1 MSTWVA
7 GKAGVQTNCAIFPYL
22 AKNPI
27 SHSTCHLNVQ
37 CLIACLPPVQ
47 YHYNQLRQAFAQ
59 MAPPSSL
66 EDCHDTV
73 AAPSYTAGGQTSA
86 QCRQSATAD
95 FNVQPVC
102 TGAAP
107 PSTLSEVSTSTLSEV
122 SPSTLSSVSPST
134 LSSVSPSTLSE
145 VSPSSQSSVSTSSV
159 GVSTNPSLSDVRFSS
174 HDQ

>member
-1 MSTWVA
+1 MSSVGRLLLQTCMLTWVA
-7 GKAGVQTNCAIFPYL
+7 GKAGVQTNCAIFRYL

-27 SHSTCHLNVQ
+27 PHSTCHLNVQ

-66 EDCHDTV
+66 EDRHDTV

-86 QCRQSATAD
+86 QYRQSATAD
-95 FNVQPVC
+95 SNIQPVC
-102 TGAAP
+102 TGAAAAP
-107 PSTLSEVSTSTLSEV
+107 
-122 SPSTLSSVSPST
+122 
-134 LSSVSPSTLSE
+134 SPSTLSE

-159 GVSTNPSLSDVRFSS
+159 GVSTNPTLSDVRFSS